1 VAAESFI
8 ETLIRIN
15 AKPSKKLKIEAVT
28 KPQKRSPKMKKKK
41 VFLSMVFG
49 FFLVLTFTTLHAKE
63 FNLKLG
69 LDLAPGTP
77 DDLAARKIAEVSEK
91 LSNGELKFKI
101 FTVGQL
107 GSAMDQIESVTTGNQ
122 DSMLMEISWFGNL
135 LKDWNVLAM
144 PFTFKDQKHLTVYLN
159 SPLSDPVK
167 KEALEKFNMRILETD
182 FNRLPRV
189 VLSKKPVFKPEDL
202 SGLKFRVPAIP
213 MYQRSWEAMGTK
225 TTRITW
231 GETYLGIKQGVADA
245 MEGLFDGVVGM
256 RFHEVA
262 PYITMTNHSRTTAI
276 FVINE
281 KVWQSLGSDLQKAL
295 REAVKEGMQVF
306 NAETQ
311 KLATVQ
317 EKRVMDEGGA
327 IIYVGTKPFQDKIQY
342 LVAEEE
348 GKGTWSKGLY
358 DKIQQLPY

>member
-1 VAAESFI
+1 
-8 ETLIRIN
+8 
-15 AKPSKKLKIEAVT
+15 
-28 KPQKRSPKMKKKK
+28 MKKT
-41 VFLSMVFG
+41 VMMLLLLSFFFG
-49 FFLVLTFTTLHAKE
+49 VGLQPVLAKE

-77 DDLAARKIAEVSEK
+77 DDLAGKKIAEVAEK
-91 LSNGELKFKI
+91 LSNGQIKFKV

-107 GSAMDQIESVTTGNQ
+107 GSAMDQIESVTQGTQ

-144 PFTFKDQKHLTVYLN
+144 PFTFKNQNHLNVYLN
-159 SPLSDPVK
+159 SPLCDPVK
-167 KEALEKFNMRILETD
+167 KEALEKYNMRIIETD

-202 SGLKFRVPAIP
+202 VGMKFRVPAIP

-225 TTRITW
+225 TTRVTW

-262 PYITMTNHSRTTAI
+262 PYITMTNHLHTTAI

-281 KVWQSLGSDLQKAL
+281 KVWQSLGADLQKTL
-295 REAVKEGMQVF
+295 KEAVKEGQKIF
-306 NAETQ
+306 NDETQ
-311 KLATVQ
+311 KLKTVQ
-317 EKRVMDEGGA
+317 EKRVIDDNGV
-327 IIYVGTKPFQDKIQY
+327 IIYVSTKPFQEKIQF
-342 LVAEEE
+342 LVGEQENL
-348 GKGTWSKGLY
+348 GTWSKGLY
-358 DKIQQLPY
+358 DKIQQLKF